1 MGISLAVSHSS
12 LHQVQHNVQW
22 AKPMQRIWTIQ
33 PHDGPD
39 HLGFSNQVQHNV
51 LWGQA
56 DNLMMI
62 PTDCDQ
68 RDERLGPRNQRDA
81 TEVE

>member
-12 LHQVQHNVQW
+12 LH
-22 AKPMQRIWTIQ
+22 
-33 PHDGPD
+33 
-39 HLGFSNQVQHNV
+39 QVQHNV